1 MIALLSGQLDVTGNE
16 ITGCVYQRKRKGDR
30 VGVWT
35 KTKTDIDIQGA
46 IGHLLYNSVWNVPE
60 NTTIEVFYIFIY
72 SILLILL
79 HLQQKEKNV
88 EIIFYINIQIQ

>member
-60 NTTIEVFYIFIY
+60 NTTIEVFYYLFIVFCSY
-72 SILLILL
+72 CCTSSRWR
-79 HLQQKEKNV
+79 KT
-88 EIIFYINIQIQ
+88 